1 MFAKEPES
9 DEVGLP
15 TNWKKSQERYLKQNL
30 DFSDI
35 KLLLVTSS
43 IHDALLV
50 RIFLFQ
56 TMPFS
61 ESPHIVIYAN
71 VYFAKS

>member
-15 TNWKKSQERYLKQNL
+15 TNWKKSQERSLKQKL

-35 KLLLVTSS
+35 S
-43 IHDALLV
+43 
-50 RIFLFQ
+50 F
-56 TMPFS
+56 
-61 ESPHIVIYAN
+61 Y
-71 VYFAKS
+71 